1 PRRRSAAARRQ
12 SGRVGF
18 GHAVLPACVRV
29 RRNGVPALQRQR
41 IWPLRVRSC
50 DAGSV
55 MESVTF
61 SSNRASEEQIAE
73 HLSRCDESFVPPL
86 SGRVEIADY
95 AHKIADMATR
105 FEAWDGALVGLLAV
119 YCNDHERGVAY
130 VTSVSVLQQWRS
142 RGIPA
147 SLVDRCIAHAKAAGF

>member
-1 PRRRSAAARRQ
+1 
-12 SGRVGF
+12 
-18 GHAVLPACVRV
+18 
-29 RRNGVPALQRQR
+29 
-41 IWPLRVRSC
+41 
-50 DAGSV
+50 

-142 RGIPA
+142 RGIAA
-147 SLVDRCIAHAKAAGF
+147 SLVDRCIAHAKAAGFERVELEVDAENASAVRLYEQKGFSIDAVHGRAVSMRLDLGKGG